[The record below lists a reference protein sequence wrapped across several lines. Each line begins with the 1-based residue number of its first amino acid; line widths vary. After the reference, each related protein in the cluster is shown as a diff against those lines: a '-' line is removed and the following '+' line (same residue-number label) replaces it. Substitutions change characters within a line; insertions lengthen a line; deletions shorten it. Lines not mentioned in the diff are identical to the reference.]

1 MAKAIATLSVAVI
14 LLIAGISA
22 EAVEP
27 FRTFGTVQGHSM
39 TARFIGF
46 QGNQIYIEGQDGQ
59 RFALP
64 YESLLPEDQRYCSDA
79 VSKKRV
85 QQGVPPVAPAPAQPE
100 EPNANRR
107 RP

>member
-1 MAKAIATLSVAVI
+1 MAKHIATLSVAVI
-14 LLIAGISA
+14 LLVAGTSVMA
-22 EAVEP
+22 LEP
-27 FRTFGTVQGHSM
+27 FRTFSTVQGHSM

-79 VSKKRV
+79 VSKKTC
-85 QQGVPPVAPAPAQPE
+85 PA
-100 EPNANRR
+100 R
-107 RP
+107 RPSCRPHTSST